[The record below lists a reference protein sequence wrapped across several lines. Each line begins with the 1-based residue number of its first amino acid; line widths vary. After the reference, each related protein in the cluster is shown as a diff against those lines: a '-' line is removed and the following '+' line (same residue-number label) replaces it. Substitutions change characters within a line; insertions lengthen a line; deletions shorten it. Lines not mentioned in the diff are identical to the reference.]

1 MKLNLKKICQEK
13 IIVFDGAMG
22 TSIQELNLSLDDFWG
37 NEGCNEV
44 LNLSVPKAI
53 QEIHASFFEA
63 GCDFI
68 ETNTFGASGVV
79 LSEYEL
85 EDKIYEIN
93 FKAAELARDVAN
105 DFSSKSIKRFV
116 AGSIGPGTKL
126 PSLRQISFKQLQE
139 AYIPQIEGLIDG
151 GADLLII
158 ETCQDL
164 LQLKAVV
171 IAANEIFEKKKIK
184 LPVQAQVTME
194 TTGKMLVGSDM
205 QAAIVTMSPLQVD
218 VLGLNCSTG
227 PKPMTGHLRTL
238 SQNWSGL
245 ISVMPNAGLPTV
257 EDGKMFYDL
266 TPAELAQDLKYF
278 VTDLGVN
285 IVGGCCGT
293 TPEHMKAVVE
303 TVGNL
308 TPEKREPVQL
318 KAASSLY
325 GISEYNAE
333 PKPLIIGERCNAN
346 GSKKFREFL
355 LNEDMEGM
363 ISIAQQQEKEQA
375 HILDICTAYVGLD
388 EEKTMSTL
396 VQRLNTDVMLP
407 LMIDSTIPSV
417 IYKTL
422 QTIAGKAIV
431 NSVNFEDETLLRK
444 IAALCKKYGAALV
457 ALTIDEDG
465 MAKTAERKIKIAHR
479 LIKTLTEEFEIPIED
494 IFIDAL
500 TFTLGS
506 GDEGTRTAAM
516 ETMEAIRTIKGEFP
530 QVNTLLGV
538 SNISFGLK
546 PVIRHRLNSIFLAHA
561 IEAGL
566 DAAILHAGKIIPLYK
581 IPDVERKFF
590 DDLIFNNRTDS
601 YDPLIE
607 ILNFYKDAK
616 VKVED
621 ETTLKDMPIEER
633 LQKRILD
640 GNQVGLDE
648 DLNECLQTHPAINII
663 NKILLEGM
671 KTVGEL
677 FGAGEMQLP
686 FVLQSAETMK
696 AAVSILEPHLDKIDG
711 GSKGKIILATVK
723 GDVHDIGKN
732 LVDIILSNNGYEVVN
747 IGIKQTIESILKTFY
762 ESNADAIGMS
772 GLLVKS
778 TIVMQENLETMNQLG
793 INPPVM
799 LGGAALTRNYVE
811 KDMRGIYEGN
821 VYYAKD
827 AFEGLSLM
835 DQISS
840 GKTPEIK
847 ITEEIEL
854 EGTVTSAPKKTE
866 KGEIIYPVEPP
877 APPFWGKRIIKG
889 IPVSEVIPYVNKKAL
904 FLSRWQGKAK
914 SQRRAEFE
922 KFKQEVLE
930 PEFNKIVE
938 KATQKELITPTV
950 VYGYFPC
957 NSEGDDLHIYE
968 HPDSDNPIKTFTF
981 ARQQIENGV
990 CIADY
995 FLPVSSGK
1003 KDVIGMQVVTAGKK
1017 ASEESQRLFKN
1028 NEYQKYLYW
1037 HGFSVEF
1044 AEALAEY
1051 WHKQMRRELGIEGE
1065 DSLEIK
1071 KLYTC
1076 HYHGCRYSFGYPA
1089 CPNLDDQ
1096 VKLFQLLKPE
1106 EIGVELTEEFQMVP
1120 EQSTSAIIVHHPQA
1134 KYFGV

>member
-1 MKLNLKKICQEK
+1 MRLNLKKICQEK

-22 TSIQELNLSLDDFWG
+22 TSIQDKNLSIDDFWG
-37 NEGCNEV
+37 NEGCNEI

-63 GCDFI
+63 GCDFV
-68 ETNTFGASGVV
+68 ETNTFGASGIV
-79 LSEYEL
+79 LNEYEL

-93 FKAAELARDVAN
+93 FKAAKLARDVAN
-105 DFSSKSIKRFV
+105 DFSSNSKGRYV

-126 PSLRQISFKQLQE
+126 PSLRQISFKRLQE
-139 AYIPQIEGLIDG
+139 AFIPQIEGLIDG

-171 IAANEIFEKKKIK
+171 IAVNEVFEKKKIK
-184 LPVQAQVTME
+184 LPVQTQVTME

-205 QAAIVTMSPLQVD
+205 QAAIVTMAPFRID

-238 SQNWSGL
+238 SKHWNGL
-245 ISVMPNAGLPTV
+245 ISVMPNAGLPRV
-257 EDGKMFYDL
+257 EDGKTIYDL
-266 TPAELAQDLKYF
+266 TPAELALDLKYF

-293 TPEHMKAVVE
+293 TPKHLKAVVE
-303 TVGNL
+303 TVSSL
-308 TPEKREPVQL
+308 SPTLREPVQL
-318 KAASSLY
+318 IAASSLY
-325 GISEYNAE
+325 SIAEYETE

-355 LNEDMEGM
+355 LNENMEGM
-363 ISIAQQQEKEQA
+363 LSIAQQQEREQA

-417 IYKTL
+417 IDKTL
-422 QTIAGKAIV
+422 QAIAGKAII

-444 IAALCKKYGAALV
+444 IAALCKKYGAAVV

-465 MAKTAERKIKIAHR
+465 MAKTAEQKIKIAHR
-479 LIKTLTEEFEIPIED
+479 LIKTLTEDFEIPIED

-506 GDEGTRTAAM
+506 GDEETRTAAI
-516 ETMEAIRTIKGEFP
+516 ETMEAIRTIKKEYP
-530 QVNTLLGV
+530 QVNTLLGA

-546 PVIRHRLNSIFLAHA
+546 PVIRHRLNSIFLAHV
-561 IEAGL
+561 IDAGL
-566 DAAILHAGKIIPLYK
+566 DAAILHAGKIIPLFK
-581 IPDVERKFF
+581 IPDEERKLF
-590 DDLIFNNRTDS
+590 DDLIYNNRTDS

-607 ILNFYKDAK
+607 ILNFYRDAK
-616 VKVED
+616 IKKED
-621 ETTLKDMPIEER
+621 EATLQDLPIEER

-640 GNQVGLDE
+640 GNQVGLDQ
-648 DLNECLQTHPAINII
+648 DLNECRQSHPAIDII

-671 KTVGEL
+671 KTVGKL

-711 GSKGKIILATVK
+711 GAKGKIVLATVK

-732 LVDIILSNNGYEVVN
+732 LVDIILSNNGYEVIN
-747 IGIKQTIESILKTFY
+747 IGIKQTLESILKAFT
-762 ESNADAIGMS
+762 ETNADAIGMS

-778 TIVMQENLETMNQLG
+778 TIVMKENLETMNQLG
-793 INPPVM
+793 VSPPVL

-811 KDMRGIYEGN
+811 KDMRKIYQGN
-821 VYYAKD
+821 VFYAKD

-835 DQISS
+835 DQITS
-840 GKTPEIK
+840 GKGIEVK
-847 ITEEIEL
+847 VTEEKES
-854 EGTVTSAPKKTE
+854 EESAMPASKKTE
-866 KGEIIYPVEPP
+866 KGEIIHPVEPP
-877 APPFWGKRIIKG
+877 MPPFWGKRIIRG
-889 IPVSEVIPYVNKKAL
+889 IPISEVIPYLNKKVL
-904 FLSRWQGKAK
+904 FLTRWQGKAK
-914 SQRRAEFE
+914 SQKRAEFE

-938 KATQKELITPTV
+938 KTAQQQLITPTV

-957 NSEGDDLHIYE
+957 NSDGDDLHIYE
-968 HPDSDNPIKTFTF
+968 HPDSENPIKTFTF
-981 ARQQIENGV
+981 ARQQIKNGV
-990 CIADY
+990 CISDY
-995 FLPVSSGK
+995 FTPENSGK
-1003 KDVIGMQVVTAGKK
+1003 KDVIGMHVVTAGRK
-1017 ASEESQRLFKN
+1017 ASEESQRLFEN
-1028 NEYQKYLYW
+1028 NEFQKYLYW

-1051 WHKQMRRELGIEGE
+1051 WHKQMRRELSIEGD
-1065 DSLEIK
+1065 DSPEIK
-1071 KLYTC
+1071 KLFTC

-1106 EIGVELTEEFQMVP
+1106 DIGVELTEEFQMVP

-1134 KYFGV
+1134 KYFGI